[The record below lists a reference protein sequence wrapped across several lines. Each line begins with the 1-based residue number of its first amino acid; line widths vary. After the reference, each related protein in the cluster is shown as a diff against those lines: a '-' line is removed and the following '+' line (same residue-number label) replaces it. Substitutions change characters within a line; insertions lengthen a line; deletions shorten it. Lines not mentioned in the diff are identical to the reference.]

1 MKAKRIISCLLML
14 LMLASL
20 MPAGFAEVGDWDPT
34 NNGVYPDWQSAT
46 DQGQGTTPAQP
57 SQNNSGSSSGG
68 HTHNWQLFET
78 VREATCTQYGKIR
91 MICYGCGELSE
102 IYTEMI
108 PHSWGE
114 WEILTEPTDHS
125 AGERQHTCQV
135 CGKTEKEAYYLPGT
149 LLPGDSGQAVSDLQD
164 LLNENGISTPQDG
177 EYGRQTRESV
187 KEAQRRHGLEADGIA
202 WPQTI
207 ACLQHVFGEWEI
219 LREPTL
225 TKAGQRRR
233 ICEKCGYE
241 QREDFVREMGPGAS
255 GEHVKQLQDMLE
267 KLGHYRDRRDGYYGP
282 ALTQA
287 VEDFQREHGL
297 PVTGI
302 ADEETLAQ
310 IAAAAG
316 EDNGEPVRRDPYD
329 PDRRDEPENNDGD
342 PDDQTIIVAVRP
354 NQRPDPEPEPE
365 PEPDPTEQIITIQDN
380 QRTVLEFAGIQ
391 VTKTET
397 SEPKNKAYYTEGEVI
412 QYLIEVKNTG
422 TTVLEEVVVT
432 DIVEDEAPVELGTAT
447 EVYPSESIQY
457 VYFHTVTK
465 PDVDRGV
472 VNNNAF
478 ATGTDR
484 YGNSVAGEDFAR
496 CMTGVEVEFEYP
508 YMTKKVVNVPGDG
521 RSYFVNGEKI
531 EYEIVVYNPSD
542 WDFYM
547 TDVYDSFEGAAPVWL
562 ANFSLPA
569 HSVSA
574 PVPYD
579 HVVTVEEAK
588 AGKVLNTAFAHC
600 SFTDNQYITLS
611 AEVEALTGL
620 KEEEPSDC
628 CIRTLTGKGEGIA
641 EYTLSY
647 CHVHGPVAEQVKALL
662 AAAGANPGESV
673 WKQTAELWR
682 AAIDAEYAGVNASGE
697 YKNTFYTW
705 LEAYEACL
713 KAEYPDDAAMAA
725 MKVSEQLM
733 NYCADL
739 CYLIGTAPSDRVD
752 SLVTGSYQ
760 TLAAAAAAEDCHRTV
775 TDGTIV
781 SYTEILCDEH
791 RAADTELTNA
801 LKVAKT
807 AAEQAEAFSNNK
819 QSWLNALNL
828 QAAEKLA
835 GADAETSKLIL
846 HERNAFGKMLQAE
859 ESFLTGFYPGR
870 PEVVQE
876 MLMNTIRE
884 HVIDFCK

>member
-1 MKAKRIISCLLML
+1 
-14 LMLASL
+14 
-20 MPAGFAEVGDWDPT
+20 
-34 NNGVYPDWQSAT
+34 
-46 DQGQGTTPAQP
+46 
-57 SQNNSGSSSGG
+57 
-68 HTHNWQLFET
+68 
-78 VREATCTQYGKIR
+78 
-91 MICYGCGELSE
+91 
-102 IYTEMI
+102 
-108 PHSWGE
+108 
-114 WEILTEPTDHS
+114 
-125 AGERQHTCQV
+125 
-135 CGKTEKEAYYLPGT
+135 
-149 LLPGDSGQAVSDLQD
+149 
-164 LLNENGISTPQDG
+164 
-177 EYGRQTRESV
+177 
-187 KEAQRRHGLEADGIA
+187 
-202 WPQTI
+202 
-207 ACLQHVFGEWEI
+207 
-219 LREPTL
+219 
-225 TKAGQRRR
+225 
-233 ICEKCGYE
+233 
-241 QREDFVREMGPGAS
+241 
-255 GEHVKQLQDMLE
+255 
-267 KLGHYRDRRDGYYGP
+267 
-282 ALTQA
+282 
-287 VEDFQREHGL
+287 
-297 PVTGI
+297 
-302 ADEETLAQ
+302 
-310 IAAAAG
+310 
-316 EDNGEPVRRDPYD
+316 
-329 PDRRDEPENNDGD
+329 
-342 PDDQTIIVAVRP
+342 
-354 NQRPDPEPEPE
+354 
-365 PEPDPTEQIITIQDN
+365 
-380 QRTVLEFAGIQ
+380 
-391 VTKTET
+391 
-397 SEPKNKAYYTEGEVI
+397 
-412 QYLIEVKNTG
+412 
-422 TTVLEEVVVT
+422 
-432 DIVEDEAPVELGTAT
+432 
-447 EVYPSESIQY
+447 
-457 VYFHTVTK
+457 
-465 PDVDRGV
+465 
-472 VNNNAF
+472 
-478 ATGTDR
+478 
-484 YGNSVAGEDFAR
+484 
-496 CMTGVEVEFEYP
+496 
-508 YMTKKVVNVPGDG
+508 
-521 RSYFVNGEKI
+521 
-531 EYEIVVYNPSD
+531 
-542 WDFYM
+542 M

-884 HVIDFCK
+884 HVIDFCE